1 MRLAR
6 TRRPGRR
13 AGRVI
18 RNGQRGMTL
27 LEIMIVIAILGM
39 LASVIVVAV
48 MNQFDNAKI
57 NTTRIKLGS
66 LKQAVQQYYAQVG
79 NYPSQGEGFRALMNP
94 PGGLKPM
101 VEGEPKDE
109 WGNTVMYFNPPKNGK
124 GQFELISKGPDGQEG
139 TEDDISSNNAAK

>member
-1 MRLAR
+1 MRQHIHR
-6 TRRPGRR
+6 VRRR
-13 AGRVI
+13 AAAAARQGE
-18 RNGQRGMTL
+18 RGMTL

-57 NTTRIKLGS
+57 NTTKIKLGS
-66 LKQAVQQYYAQVG
+66 LKQAVQQYYATTG

-94 PGGLKPM
+94 PDGLKPM
-101 VEGEPKDE
+101 IEGEPKDE
-109 WGNTVMYFNPPKNGK
+109 WGNTIMYFNPPKNGR

-139 TEDDISSNNAAK
+139 TEDDISSEKSAK